1 MIKNRYWSEKMEIKT
16 LMIIS
21 LLITTSILS
30 IIFSKKRYCWLFIFN
45 EYDSSQTFENIN
57 HQSLFSDNTN
67 FLEKIF
73 QKFIFT
79 WNPSFNIA
87 R

>member
-1 MIKNRYWSEKMEIKT
+1 MEIKI

-45 EYDSSQTFENIN
+45 EYDLNQTFEYITP
-57 HQSLFSDNTN
+57 QSLFSDITY

-79 WNPSFNIA
+79 LNLGFDIV